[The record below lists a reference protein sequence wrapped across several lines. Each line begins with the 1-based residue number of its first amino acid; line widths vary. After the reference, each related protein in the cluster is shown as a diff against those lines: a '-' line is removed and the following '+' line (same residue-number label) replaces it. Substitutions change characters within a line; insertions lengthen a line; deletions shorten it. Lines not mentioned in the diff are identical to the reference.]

1 MAEKNNNLVIG
12 SLVDVRFSFNTDSDT
27 ASIFDPGFSTVTE
40 LAQFP
45 ALTRKSS
52 IQSIDNY
59 DNDFTSKLN
68 GDMTLNSSQLVVNEV
83 PGDATQEALKQAARD
98 RKLVRFQN
106 LYIIDSGD
114 NPTGQQTASY
124 QIYDAYVSG
133 FKSTGDSSSV
143 SQIAFDIAP
152 ASGIIAE
159 GVSQT
164 GEVLRQGDF
173 GVGAGTE
180 DFPGPKDT
188 SSFIGNSWR
197 TMMGSNSDNPIKADT
212 TLIHSQPN
220 ETKAWQILGTVE
232 GTPELHVRN
241 IQKSGTG
248 ISKSKW
254 AKVYTDLTR
263 PTPADINAVAK
274 AGDTMTGDLKIV
286 TPGTAQ
292 ASLQLNDGLF
302 RVNGAD
308 GNRAMVISANK
319 SPIYLRPNGDLSQ
332 DGEFKFEPSG
342 KLIAPSVVA
351 QAVKIASQGTDN
363 DDAMRYDTW
372 KNKSFIR
379 QDTAVTNND
388 WNNLTQVGIYKIHG
402 NTGANAPGLYTHG
415 ILTVYQAGADQYN
428 ENRLVQVYYPH
439 RTGADTSNGIAF
451 RIRNSGVWMAWDI
464 VRNENYND
472 NKYVKKAGD
481 TMTGLL
487 TITDGGIEL
496 GNAKGIWARTS
507 PADSGR
513 RLIAQI
519 DASNKVTLGDKMIPT
534 QIWSSTNPTVVVGS
548 SQYTF
553 YHTGNKP
560 TKTDV
565 GLGNVLDTRQL
576 KYSGDSTTGA
586 FTFGSL
592 NLTAGI
598 SGGATGKEAINAE
611 WVKAFGFSGIGS
623 VTSHDWNTL
632 VTQGSYTVNMGGN
645 RGANAPAGDNG
656 FTGIYGYG
664 ILNVTTGDH
673 ANNGRV
679 LQEYIS
685 HEGPNTSPICRVAR
699 RIMNTSSGVV
709 SWTPWRYFQS
719 TSDIDAQYVGKTGDT
734 MSGILKFSNASQ
746 YISTD
751 KTNVNGDEYTVG
763 HSNVG
768 GWAFTVKEGSK
779 FGRQLYGINPQGRFV
794 FRAGNGPVDSGIA
807 PTSDLEVIHVGNI
820 NTTLKNRYLWRVDNL
835 PQLTKVSTA
844 APSSGAQAD
853 WYKLATLPETTTGN
867 TNVMFQIYGATDYG
881 RTRRPVETINFS
893 TRNLGTQTPTNA
905 NIATWLSH
913 TRIGIQEIGDI
924 TSGSARFGLV
934 RNGKTIE
941 LWMKTPTYYQANTT
955 NITLLHNNGGAWLAD
970 NAPPVTTEPAG
981 IVYVSPADVYTTLQ
995 PPKPSELADGGSYTK
1010 SESDSRYL
1018 TSNNPVL
1025 AGNLTVKGSITSV
1038 GVITS
1043 QNSLKATGGGNPG
1056 SGGAHIQWNVSSSA
1070 ALPAN
1075 VSGAMHLT
1083 NHYGTGTGG
1092 WLFESKGNGE
1102 SNQKRAAF
1110 LNRNGQLELEQ
1121 GVITQAQSNFNG
1133 IVHIAKG
1140 SKITAQRTDKVINAV
1155 EVGTDNRFYLG
1166 DEASSTVIRALNLI
1180 IRAGGKEGAV
1190 YSELNKPTAAAISA
1204 VAINDTYDEGTF

>member
-83 PGDATQEALKQAARD
+83 PGDETQEALKQAARD

-143 SQIAFDIAP
+143 SQLVFDIAP
-152 ASGIIAE
+152 ARGIIAE

-274 AGDTMTGDLKIV
+274 AGDTMTGNLKIV

-332 DGEFKFEPSG
+332 DGEFKLDPSG

-402 NTGANAPGLYTHG
+402 NTGANGPGLYTHG

-451 RIRNSGVWMAWDI
+451 RIRNSGVWMAWNI

-481 TMTGLL
+481 KMTGTLEITNNDGWYRMNGKDMMCVRDSKSYYGDRSQQMELRVTNASQL
-487 TITDGGIEL
+487 TVADSANKVGKVYSELFKPTGKDLGLITPAEVDSQLDFRLIPISNITANPQWVKIGTVQNFVRQGRILTMIGAAGQGYNGRAIQNGTFEL
-496 GNAKGIWARTS
+496 MLKTGDAAVTGVNAKGRAALTVVNNGSGVSILDAGVIETAANKYEIWLKFGSYVSTGWCRVTS
-507 PADSGR
+507 
-513 RLIAQI
+513 
-519 DASNKVTLGDKMIPT
+519 SNEAFIKQNWVSDGKTMQEAIPT
-534 QIWSSTNPTVVVGS
+534 FVLESEVKRSANTTDVDAIWKTEGTFSNEITFDKGLVIQKSGKGGS
-548 SQYTF
+548 VSRII
-553 YHTGNKP
+553 TGN
-560 TKTDV
+560 
-565 GLGNVLDTRQL
+565 
-576 KYSGDSTTGA
+576 GDSA
-586 FTFGSL
+586 SYAAC
-592 NLTAGI
+592 NMDI
-598 SGGATGKEAINAE
+598 EA
-611 WVKAFGFSGIGS
+611 WQGIG
-623 VTSHDWNTL
+623 
-632 VTQGSYTVNMGGN
+632 
-645 RGANAPAGDNG
+645 
-656 FTGIYGYG
+656 F
-664 ILNVTTGDH
+664 
-673 ANNGRV
+673 
-679 LQEYIS
+679 
-685 HEGPNTSPICRVAR
+685 
-699 RIMNTSSGVV
+699 
-709 SWTPWRYFQS
+709 
-719 TSDIDAQYVGKTGDT
+719 
-734 MSGILKFSNASQ
+734 
-746 YISTD
+746 
-751 KTNVNGDEYTVG
+751 
-763 HSNVG
+763 
-768 GWAFTVKEGSK
+768 
-779 FGRQLYGINPQGRFV
+779 INP
-794 FRAGNGPVDSGIA
+794 
-807 PTSDLEVIHVGNI
+807 
-820 NTTLKNRYLWRVDNL
+820 
-835 PQLTKVSTA
+835 
-844 APSSGAQAD
+844 
-853 WYKLATLPETTTGN
+853 TTTGI
-867 TNVMFQIYGATDYG
+867 QG
-881 RTRRPVETINFS
+881 RTGYINVRTGS
-893 TRNLGTQTPTNA
+893 MRLA
-905 NIATWLSH
+905 
-913 TRIGIQEIGDI
+913 GDI
-924 TSGSARFGLV
+924 TSDGVIAIATAQKSATTHTAVTWDRATQRMRFATDNIGVDIHATSENDVKYVGPSGKNAVFVNTLNAQAQLGSGFIS
-934 RNGKTIE
+934 KTDTKAQTIKSDFYTSGIIKPGIIMDSFNANTPDVDPSSWKEGIE
-941 LWMKTPTYYQANTT
+941 LLSTT
-955 NITLLHNNGGAWLAD
+955 NITNGWPIGTAVGMKFRASMHRHGQFLIGQNNEFYLRSLRGDRTSNPWTKAY
-970 NAPPVTTEPAG
+970 TTSFKPT
-981 IVYVSPADVYTTLQ
+981 SADVGAYS
-995 PPKPSELADGGSYTK
+995 KAEADA
-1010 SESDSRYL
+1010 RYL
-1018 TSNNPVL
+1018 KL
-1025 AGNLTVKGSITSV
+1025 AGGTLTGALTVQGAMTVS

-1056 SGGAHIQWNVSSSA
+1056 AQGAHIQWNVSSSA
-1070 ALPAN
+1070 ALPIN

-1180 IRAGGKEGAV
+1180 VRSGGKEGAV

-1204 VAINDTYDEGTF
+1204 VAINDTFDEGTF